1 MPPPPVN
8 ASRKNESE
16 PRRRGELLPPPGRE
30 ARGRGRPGRD
40 SGKPGKR
47 EMPSAGHPSFLP
59 AAASVFPARRRRA
72 GARRPRPVAFRRRP
86 GSVWCNLGLK
96 SAAKFGII
104 AGERA
109 PPRLESTMQLPSI
122 DSASAALVAGL
133 VTSLHCLGMCGP
145 LACAVVP
152 LRGDRADAQV
162 ASSIYH
168 LTRLSSYAAFG
179 ALFGALGRLP
189 MDWLGSG
196 VARYLPWLLVVFFVA
211 VAFRWDR
218 YLPRVPWLGSVYL
231 RVHGWGRAR
240 PPAVAAAALGLAT
253 PLLPCGPLYFV
264 MALAMVTGSA
274 WRGVEFM
281 LAFGL
286 GTVP

>member
-1 MPPPPVN
+1 MEFV
-8 ASRKNESE
+8 
-16 PRRRGELLPPPGRE
+16 
-30 ARGRGRPGRD
+30 
-40 SGKPGKR
+40 
-47 EMPSAGHPSFLP
+47 
-59 AAASVFPARRRRA
+59 
-72 GARRPRPVAFRRRP
+72 
-86 GSVWCNLGLK
+86 
-96 SAAKFGII
+96 
-104 AGERA
+104 
-109 PPRLESTMQLPSI
+109 SI
-122 DSASAALVAGL
+122 NSASAALVAGL

-168 LTRLSSYAAFG
+168 LARLASYAAFG

-189 MDWLGSG
+189 MDWLGTG

-218 YLPRVPWLGSVYL
+218 YLPRVPWVGGAYL
-231 RVHGWGRAR
+231 KVHGWGRSR

-286 GTVP
+286 GTVPLLWLLQVNFHWIRPKLSPTWLNGLRMGMAIVAALVVAWRLRGTLGLPGPDFDHFVCH